1 VAQVGRTSEVDV
13 VAVSDPLI
21 QLDHISRSYS
31 LGEITVNALRDV
43 SLTIQQGEFVAIMG
57 QSGSGKSTLMNIL
70 GCLDK
75 PSSGCYQVGGVDV
88 ATLSKDELS
97 ALRLST
103 FGFVFQRY
111 QLLANYNAWQNVAM
125 PGIYRQLPRSE
136 RQPHAMRLLEQLGM
150 AERAEHKPSELSG
163 GQQQRVS
170 IARALVNGA
179 EVILADEP
187 TGALDSNSGAQVLEL
202 LRELN
207 QQGVTVILI
216 THDKD
221 IAQQANRVIS
231 LKDGQVIDDHIS
243 VPSAAPPKNDGVEA
257 RQRVKVFPNISVL
270 ESIRIAAA
278 SLRVNLFRTLL
289 TLLGIIIGVA
299 SVVLMIAI
307 GEGGKAD
314 VLGRIESIGTNLLS
328 VRPGGPNLRRG
339 SGDIATLT
347 LADAQAIALIPGV
360 EAVAP
365 ERNTRATLR
374 FGNNDYS
381 GRIKG
386 ATPAYFTVRDW
397 ELSQGIFFTEKDVEQ
412 FASVMVIGATIRDNL
427 FTDNEDPIGRYVL
440 VNSTPYQVIG
450 ILQAKGADPMGGDMD
465 DEVLIPITTA
475 RLKFFGRDYLSS
487 ITLKASS
494 TDEVTR
500 LEQEVLDL
508 LLARHNKNDVMV
520 RSTESLV
527 EAVTEAQNTL
537 TLLLGSIAA
546 ISLFV
551 GGIGVMNIMLVNV
564 SERRRE
570 IGLRIATGAKPGDIL
585 RQFNIEALVV
595 CICGGTL
602 GVLVGFGAALIVQ
615 YFSVSVAF
623 TAMPAL
629 LAFATSIM
637 VGLIFGYIP
646 ARKAASLSPITALA
660 EE

>member
-1 VAQVGRTSEVDV
+1 MVA
-13 VAVSDPLI
+13 SDPLI
-21 QLDHISRSYS
+21 QLDNISRSYS
-31 LGEITVNALRDV
+31 LGEITVNALSDV
-43 SLTIQQGEFVAIMG
+43 SLTIEQGEFVAIMG

-75 PSSGCYQVGGVDV
+75 PTAGCYRVGGIDV
-88 ATLSKDELS
+88 AKLNNDELS

-111 QLLANYNAWQNVAM
+111 QLLANYNAWENVAM
-125 PGIYRQLPRSE
+125 PGIYRQLPRNE
-136 RQPHAMRLLEQLGM
+136 RQPHAMQLLAQLGM

-202 LRELN
+202 LREFN

-216 THDKD
+216 THDKE

-231 LKDGQVIDDHIS
+231 LKDGLVIDDHTELKY
-243 VPSAAPPKNDGVEA
+243 PTPKQHSDTPVRN
-257 RQRVKVFPNISVL
+257 RIKVFPNISVF

-307 GEGGKAD
+307 GEGGKAE
-314 VLGRIESIGTNLLS
+314 VLGRIESIGTNLIS
-328 VRPGGPNLRRG
+328 VRPGGANLRRG

-347 LADAQAIALIPGV
+347 LDDAAAIAQIPGV
-360 EAVAP
+360 VAVAP
-365 ERNTRATLR
+365 ERSTRATLR
-374 FGNNDYS
+374 FGGNDYS
-381 GRIKG
+381 GGIKG
-386 ATPAYFTVRDW
+386 ATPEYFSVRDW
-397 ELSQGIFFTEKDVEQ
+397 QLSQGIFFNQKDVDQ

-427 FTDNEDPIGRYVL
+427 FTASEDPIGRYVL

-450 ILQAKGADPMGGDMD
+450 VLQAKGADPMGGDMD

-475 RLKFFGRDYLSS
+475 RLKFFGRDYLST
-487 ITLKASS
+487 ITVKAE
-494 TDEVTR
+494 TTEDVTR
-500 LEQEVLDL
+500 LEQEVEDL
-508 LLARHNKNDVMV
+508 LLARHSEEDVMV

-527 EAVTEAQNTL
+527 ETVTEAQNTL

-602 GVLVGFGAALIVQ
+602 GILAGFGGAFIIS
-615 YFSVSVAF
+615 YFGVAVAF
-623 TAMPAL
+623 TALPAL

>member
-1 VAQVGRTSEVDV
+1 M
-13 VAVSDPLI
+13 AVSDPLI
-21 QLDHISRSYS
+21 RLDNISRSYQ
-31 LGEITVNALRDV
+31 LGEVTVNALSDITL
-43 SLTIQQGEFVAIMG
+43 SIEQGEFVAIMG
-57 QSGSGKSTLMNIL
+57 QSGSGKSTLMNIV

-75 PSSGCYQVGGVDV
+75 PSSGHYYVGAVDV
-88 ATLSKDELS
+88 AKLSNDELS

-125 PGIYRQLPRSE
+125 PGIYRHSPPAE
-136 RQPHAMRLLEQLGM
+136 RQARAKKLLEQLGM

-170 IARALVNGA
+170 IARAMINGA

-187 TGALDSNSGAQVLEL
+187 TGALDSASGAQVLEL

-221 IAQQANRVIS
+221 IAQQANRIVS
-231 LKDGQVIDDHIS
+231 LKDGRVIDDHHRI
-243 VPSAAPPKNDGVEA
+243 KNRKTRRDHSHRE
-257 RQRVKVFPNISVL
+257 RDRIKVFPNISVF
-270 ESIRIAAA
+270 ESMAIAIA

-307 GEGGKAD
+307 GEGGKAE

-347 LADAQAIALIPGV
+347 LADADAIAQLPGV
-360 EAVAP
+360 VAVAP
-365 ERNTRATLR
+365 ERNSRGTLR
-374 FGNNDYS
+374 YGKNDYS

-397 ELSQGIFFTEKDVEQ
+397 QLSQGVFFNQSDVDQ
-412 FASVMVIGATIRDNL
+412 FASVMVIGATIQDNL

-450 ILQAKGADPMGGDMD
+450 VLQAKGADPMGGDMD
-465 DEVLIPITTA
+465 DEVLIPISTA
-475 RLKFFGRDYLSS
+475 RIKMFGRDYLSS
-487 ITLKASS
+487 ITLKAQS
-494 TDEVTR
+494 TAQVAQ
-500 LEQEVLDL
+500 LEQQVQQL
-508 LLARHNKNDVMV
+508 LQARHNQEDVSV

-527 EAVTEAQNTL
+527 EAVTAAQNTL

-595 CICGGTL
+595 CICGGLL
-602 GVLVGFGAALIVQ
+602 GVLLGFGGALLVS
-615 YFSVSVAF
+615 YFGIAVAF
-623 TAMPAL
+623 TALPAL
-629 LAFATSIM
+629 LALVTSIM

-646 ARKAASLSPITALA
+646 ARKAASLSPISALA